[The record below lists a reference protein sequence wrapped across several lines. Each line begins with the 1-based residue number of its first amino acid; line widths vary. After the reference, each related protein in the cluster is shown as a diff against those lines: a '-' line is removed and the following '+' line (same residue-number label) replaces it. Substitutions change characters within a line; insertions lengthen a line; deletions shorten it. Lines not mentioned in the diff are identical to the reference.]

1 MTLEQA
7 QLLLQNIDD
16 LVTLLLSA
24 AAFLCF
30 AHGFNS
36 GYQR

>member
-7 QLLLQNIDD
+7 QLLLSNIDS
-16 LVTLLLSA
+16 LVTMLLTA